1 MGAHAKGDRT
11 QAELAK
17 LAGVTVRTIREWE
30 KEGVDVYDLQ
40 SLMARA
46 SRVREREEA
55 TEDLAGV
62 KLRKLK
68 AEADLKEHELQV
80 ERGLFV
86 SKDEVVTEGV
96 RMGIVIKGIML
107 KLSSDLTPILAGRPA
122 GEIKKVLDKYAR
134 EKLTELSLYDSPIK
148 ITAD

>member
-46 SRVREREEA
+46 SKVREREAA

>member
-1 MGAHAKGDRT
+1 MAAPTKGSRT
-11 QAELAK
+11 QAELAE
-17 LAGVTVRTIREWE
+17 LAGVTTRTIRDWE

-40 SLMARA
+40 ALMARA
-46 SRVREREEA
+46 SRIQEKKNES
-55 TEDLAGV
+55 EDLAGV

-86 SKDEVVTEGV
+86 SNEQVLAEGMKIGLVV
-96 RMGIVIKGIML
+96 KGMYL

-122 GEIKKVLDKYAR
+122 GEVKKALDKYAR

-148 ITAD
+148 VTAD

>member
-1 MGAHAKGDRT
+1 MGAHAKGNRT

-46 SRVREREEA
+46 SKVREREEA

>member
-1 MGAHAKGDRT
+1 MAAPTKGNRT
-11 QAELAK
+11 QAELAN
-17 LAGVTVRTIREWE
+17 LAGVTTRSIREWE
-30 KEGVDVYDLQ
+30 KEGVDVYDLTA
-40 SLMARA
+40 LMARA
-46 SRVREREEA
+46 SKIQEKKNES
-55 TEDLAGV
+55 EDLAGV

-96 RMGIVIKGIML
+96 RMGVVIKGIFL

-122 GEIKKVLDKYAR
+122 AEIKKVLDKYAR

-148 ITAD
+148 VAAD

>member
-40 SLMARA
+40 ALMARA
-46 SRVREREEA
+46 SKVREREEA

-68 AEADLKEHELQV
+68 AEADLKEHELEV
-80 ERGLFV
+80 ERGRFV
-86 SKDEVVTEGV
+86 SQESQRADGQKLGLVLQG
-96 RMGIVIKGIML
+96 ML
-107 KLSSDLTPILAGRPA
+107 LKMAGDLTPVLAGRPA
-122 GEIKKVLDKYAR
+122 GEVKKAIDKYAR
-134 EKLTELSLYDSPIK
+134 EKMVELSQYAPDTLP
-148 ITAD
+148 

>member
-1 MGAHAKGDRT
+1 MAAQKKGKIT
-11 QAELAK
+11 QDAMSK
-17 LAGVTVRTIREWE
+17 MAGVSVRSLQKWE
-30 KEGVDVYDLQ
+30 KEGIDITDEAAVR
-40 SLMARA
+40 ARA
-46 SRVREREEA
+46 AQVDKRVA
-55 TEDLAGV
+55 DSEDMQGV

-96 RMGIVIKGIML
+96 RMGVVIKGIFL

-122 GEIKKVLDKYAR
+122 AEIKKVLDKYAR

-148 ITAD
+148 VAAD

>member
-1 MGAHAKGDRT
+1 MGAHPKGDRT
-11 QAELAK
+11 QAELAD
-17 LAGVTVRTIREWE
+17 LAGVTVRTIREWT

-40 SLMARA
+40 ALMARA
-46 SRVREREEA
+46 SKVREREEQ

-86 SKDEVVTEGV
+86 SKEEVLSEG
-96 RMGIVIKGIML
+96 MKIGMVIKSTFL
-107 KLSSDLTPILAGRPA
+107 KLSSDLAPILAGRPA
-122 GEIKKVLDKYAR
+122 SEVKTALDKYAR

-148 ITAD
+148 IPAD